1 MAVGEKHI
9 LIAGAS
15 RGFGCATANFL
26 RSSGHIIYTTQRT
39 PPMALMKED
48 QDEDEAG
55 FWHPCDFVEPAQSVE
70 LVQKFVDG
78 EVKLDGIL
86 FCTSYA
92 DSKNKYLYNTF
103 DFQRHM
109 TVNVIGPMML
119 LIYLE
124 HHEVL
129 KFGAPVIFLLD
140 DRRLGSQYLAYGAS
154 RKALR
159 PFV

>member
-1 MAVGEKHI
+1 
-9 LIAGAS
+9 
-15 RGFGCATANFL
+15 
-26 RSSGHIIYTTQRT
+26 
-39 PPMALMKED
+39 
-48 QDEDEAG
+48 
-55 FWHPCDFVEPAQSVE
+55 
-70 LVQKFVDG
+70 
-78 EVKLDGIL
+78 
-86 FCTSYA
+86 
-92 DSKNKYLYNTF
+92 
-103 DFQRHM
+103 M

-159 PFV
+159 PFVEAVHKAYPMHSDLLYISPPEPSDLAVDTFTEAVGKIFKEGHSGLGRVLDLE